1 MNDRLIDFLFD
12 LAQKPLTAK
21 VFYPPNV
28 GTLDPNLLEADVE
41 TLEDSERQGYL
52 VISGRSHSDGRLRA
66 VMVGLTG
73 KGYEWASRL
82 KG

>member
-41 TLEDSERQGYL
+41 TLEDSERHVL
-52 VISGRSHSDGRLRA
+52 FLRPSA
-66 VMVGLTG
+66 PQV
-73 KGYEWASRL
+73 
-82 KG
+82 